1 MFNAY
6 HWFWLAD
13 DGRIFSSKQ
22 QALIASTD
30 PDYVAWL
37 ELPNEPTPWPRDDAG
52 NQTDAALQ
60 AVLDPYQTIFV
71 NDEFYARHQGTLAV
85 DAGYTTTGLA
95 SAPQGMPTLSAQHN
109 RSDINISVNAAQAD
123 AQYTANWIG
132 ADGNFYP
139 LTNNEI
145 IQNLGKQLAEHM
157 NACRQAYIDSVTGV
171 RTKTLTTR
179 KEIDEL
185 FAKKKA

>member
-1 MFNAY
+1 MFDAH

-13 DGRIFSSKQ
+13 DGRIFSSEQ
-22 QALIASTD
+22 QILVASTD
-30 PDYVAWL
+30 PGYVAWL
-37 ELPNEPTPWPRDDAG
+37 EFYQPTPWPRDDAD

-71 NDEFYARHQGTLAV
+71 NDEYYARHQGNLAV

-95 SAPQGMPTLSAQHN
+95 SAPQGMPTMSAQQN
-109 RSDINISVNAAQAD
+109 RSEINISVNAAQAD
-123 AQYTANWIG
+123 SQYSATWIG

-145 IQNLGKQLAEHM
+145 IQNLGKQLADHM
-157 NACRQAYIDSVTGV
+157 TACRDAYIASVTGL
-171 RTKTLTTR
+171 RAKTLTTR

-185 FAKKKA
+185 FARKKH

>member
-1 MFNAY
+1 MFDAH

-13 DGRIFSSKQ
+13 DGRIFSSEQ
-22 QALIASTD
+22 QVLVASTD

-37 ELPNEPTPWPRDDAG
+37 EFSQPTPWPRDDAG

-71 NDEFYARHQGTLAV
+71 NNEYYAQEQGNVAL
-85 DAGYTTTGLA
+85 DGGYTTTGLA
-95 SAPQGMPTLSAQHN
+95 SAPQGMPTMSAPRN
-109 RSDINISVNAAQAD
+109 RSEINTSVSAAQAD
-123 AQYTANWIG
+123 PQYVATWIG

-139 LTNNEI
+139 LTNLEI
-145 IQNLGKQLAEHM
+145 IQNLGKQLADHM
-157 NACRQAYIDSVTGV
+157 TACREAYISSITGL
-171 RTKTLTTR
+171 RNKTLTAR

-185 FAKKKA
+185 FVRKT